1 MQAADVLRALQAT
14 LDRLTPAAA
23 QDMARQMT
31 SAGGRDQATKLSRDL
46 MRWSQRNADRMRET
60 VQREIAAQLSSIG
73 VATADDVRA
82 LTRRV
87 DDLERALRRRDTR
100 EARGARTP
108 GGGTAST
115 KPAPDK
121 PSSAK
126 ATTKAARRKS
136 TAAGAG
142 SERGSSARKSASPN
156 APSADQTSPPPAD
169 DSSSRS
175 QGGSAR
181 PSTG

>member
-1 MQAADVLRALQAT
+1 VQAT

-73 VATADDVRA
+73 VATAEDVRA

-100 EARGARTP
+100 DGRGARTS
-108 GGGTAST
+108 GDATAST
-115 KPAPDK
+115 KAARAK
-121 PSSAK
+121 SSSAK
-126 ATTKAARRKS
+126 ATTKAASRKAA
-136 TAAGAG
+136 AAGAG
-142 SERGSSARKSASPN
+142 SRRGSSATKPSSN
-156 APSADQTSPPPAD
+156 TPSADQASSPPPAD
-169 DSSSRS
+169 DSSSGS
-175 QGGSAR
+175 QGGSGR
-181 PSTG
+181 PSAS